1 MKRLI
6 FHQRREKYLS
16 SLAVHVMIIK
26 TVLNPLS
33 VVVIASASLAVSVTK
48 AINRPLTIVITVSN
62 VCLGVVIKTPVVML
76 LTV

>member
-6 FHQRREKYLS
+6 FHQRREKYPS

-33 VVVIASASLAVSVTK
+33 VVVIASVSLAVSVTK

-62 VCLGVVIKTPVVML
+62 VCLGVVIKTLVVML